1 MKIKGAAI
9 CMLLFHHLFYSEYR
23 LSYGGI
29 VTHILS
35 RDMLMSLASYAR
47 ICVWLFAFV
56 SAYGLAKAYLA
67 LGETVTIQ
75 NRLAFYK
82 HHYISLMKPYWFVWI
97 SIFTATF
104 LFSTQPAAYL
114 KNNAGYM
121 QTAGIFT
128 IAYADA
134 NLFLTIGKFGVRNFQ
149 VSDVRGQ
156 FTFGEYRCARRVT
169 TAVMI
174 AVSVCYV
181 FICAYDNSYS
191 VKKALII
198 LWMCLYKAV
207 DAAEDVY
214 YGAYQQHGRL
224 DIGAKAMTLRMAA
237 TVFIFAALI
246 LFTKDLLLALEC
258 TTIAASALAFYLIRT
273 SARAF
278 SDKLL
283 LSVIRKNVVNL
294 LWLCLPLFLSAFL
307 SFYIGNAP
315 KYAIDAVLSDELQAC
330 YGFIAMPVFVIGLLN
345 NFMFVP
351 MIFQMSRLLENR
363 QIREFR
369 KKIRRQI
376 QMITVI
382 TAACLAA
389 AWVCGIPILSW
400 LYHTDLSAY
409 KNELL
414 VMLLGGGFLGLSGF
428 FQVILTIMRNN
439 GTLLT
444 GYAAVAVMALAF
456 SNVVVRTFG
465 MMGAALFYMGLMFV
479 LCVIFGIILYSSI
492 SGIHISN
499 EL

>member
-1 MKIKGAAI
+1 MQEGKIEEDKIKESDKIQRDSYIWNMAGNMLMAFQSVLLL
-9 CMLLFHHLFYSEYR
+9 MLLRRTTDL
-23 LSYGGI
+23 
-29 VTHILS
+29 
-35 RDMLMSLASYAR
+35 
-47 ICVWLFAFV
+47 
-56 SAYGLAKAYLA
+56 
-67 LGETVTIQ
+67 
-75 NRLAFYK
+75 
-82 HHYISLMKPYWFVWI
+82 
-97 SIFTATF
+97 
-104 LFSTQPAAYL
+104 
-114 KNNAGYM
+114 

-181 FICAYDNSYS
+181 FICTYDNSYS

-237 TVFIFAALI
+237 TVIIFAALI
-246 LFTKDLLLALEC
+246 LFTKDLLLALEY
-258 TTIAASALAFYLIRT
+258 TTIATSAMAFYLIRT
-273 SARAF
+273 SARVF

-283 LSVIRKNVVNL
+283 LSVVRKNVINL

-351 MIFQMSRLLENR
+351 MIFQMSRLLENG

-376 QMITVI
+376 QMIAVI

-414 VMLLGGGFLGLSGF
+414 VMLLGGGFLALSGF

-439 GTLLT
+439 RVLLT

-456 SNVVVRTFG
+456 SNVVVKTFG

-492 SGIHISN
+492 SEIHISN
-499 EL
+499 EQ